1 MPQAR
6 LCRDKKSDTTPVGR
20 SLMAAFLGRYLVF
33 MVFAASVLL
42 APEPGPRPSPGHG
55 PGPGP
60 AFAPNRQASVE
71 NAQKALQFIAPGAGS
86 YVLQRIQTMPSGD
99 VLNSDGRR
107 LQLPKLVSGRVTL
120 LGFMYT
126 YCSDPYGCP
135 LAYLAFMDVRQHL
148 LADGAL
154 ARHVQLISLSFDPTH
169 DTPDAMALYAGPL
182 AAHDAAVRWYFLTT
196 ASVADL
202 RPIVDGLGQSVRV
215 QRDGNGRP
223 TRFYDHMLKV
233 FLIDASGI
241 VREIYSTAYL
251 QPEVIVNDIKTLLAE
266 PISDAKPALRRR

>member
-6 LCRDKKSDTTPVGR
+6 LCRGKKADATPVR
-20 SLMAAFLGRYLVF
+20 PSLMAAFLGRYLVF

-42 APEPGPRPSPGHG
+42 APEPGPGPGHG
-55 PGPGP
+55 P
-60 AFAPNRQASVE
+60 AVAPNRQASVE

-99 VLNSDGRR
+99 VLNSDGRH
-107 LQLPKLVSGRVTL
+107 LQLAKLVSGRVTL

-126 YCSDPYGCP
+126 YCSDAYGCP
-135 LAYLAFMDVRQHL
+135 MAYLTFMDIRQRL
-148 LADGAL
+148 LANGAL

-196 ASVADL
+196 ASIADL
-202 RPIVDGLGQSVRV
+202 RPIIDGLGQSVRV
-215 QRDGNGRP
+215 QRDGNGHP
-223 TRFYDHMLKV
+223 TRFYDHMLKA
-233 FLIDASGI
+233 FLIDADGV
-241 VREIYSTAYL
+241 VREIYSTEYL

-266 PISDAKPALRRR
+266 PIGDAGQALRKR